1 MTPEQNFETRPAI
14 DVDGLASQVELL
26 DALHSAAS
34 EGRLQET
41 CPLPA
46 EDLRAWLGEIQY
58 LAGETLAEMER
69 DSRPPL
75 RFVGVGEGR
84 RSPSCAIVPGRRP
97 GKMEPGN
104 GSSDRWT
111 GALA

>member
-1 MTPEQNFETRPAI
+1 MTPEHNYDARPAV

-34 EGRLQET
+34 EGQLQQA

-46 EDLRAWLGEIQY
+46 QDLKAWLGEIQY
-58 LAGETLAEMER
+58 LAGETLAEIER
-69 DSRPPL
+69 NSRPPL
-75 RFVGVGEGR
+75 RFVKTGGGR

-97 GKMEPGN
+97 GQMEPGD
-104 GSSDRWT
+104 GSCDQWT
-111 GALA
+111 GAPA